1 MQAFLYPAFEKE
13 VHEKLMDEAK
23 LYVKVCIRSRLYDW
37 LNVAPYGNLLEKQ
50 EKEEKEAGEEGPW
63 DLSTGVRIMGIAFE
77 DSL

>member
-1 MQAFLYPAFEKE
+1 
-13 VHEKLMDEAK
+13 MDEAK